1 MSPCPLS
8 CLLHAWYE
16 LQLIE
21 SKAVLLQLGMS
32 CDLRAGLQM
41 KSGAALN
48 PIAACPATASHLEL
62 VQIAPRLQRLDA
74 LLQVVSSLVHSTLLF
89 LPFVIPVIAT
99 ICAGL

>member
-8 CLLHAWYE
+8 CLLHAWYA

-62 VQIAPRLQRLDA
+62 VKIAPRLQRLDA
-74 LLQVVSSLVHSTLLF
+74 LLQVVMHSTSLF